1 MAVYRFKVVF
11 EDFDEVSREI
21 DLLPKHTLAD
31 FHNIIQKSNGY
42 DPQRSAAFY
51 KSNDKWKKVKEWAS
65 RSVEEVSD
73 ADSTFATLKLSQCID
88 DPHQKI
94 YYIYDFE
101 KPYYFQIELMRIL
114 QKDENEEYP
123 RIVSSIGEAPKAVV
137 LPPPAEEGDDFEL
150 DEEDLD
156 ADEESDMDEEYGMGE
171 DDFDF
176 LEGEEGIE

>member
-11 EDFDEVSREI
+11 EDHDEVSREI
-21 DLLPKHTLAD
+21 DLLPRHTLAD
-31 FHNIIQKSNGY
+31 FHNIIQESNGY
-42 DPQRSAAFY
+42 DPERSAAFY

-65 RSVEEVSD
+65 QSPEEAKSKE
-73 ADSTFATLKLSQCID
+73 SKLATLKLSQCID

-94 YYIYDFE
+94 YYVYDFE

-137 LPPPAEEGDDFEL
+137 LPPTEEGEDDFNFDF
-150 DEEDLD
+150 DEEDG
-156 ADEESDMDEEYGMGE
+156 DEENDMDEEYGME
-171 DDFDF
+171 EEDFDF